1 MLGWNKEAPEMT
13 ELHPQRITIRG
24 KAAHTFDRL
33 PAKGAKA
40 PGFFLP
46 DSGYRDWSLEDF
58 AGRSAILNVVPTLE
72 SEASRDSA
80 RKLVEALAGRRGAV
94 ALTISADLP
103 AALARWSSELEGPN
117 GKMLSTF
124 RSPEFGM
131 AYGTL
136 IVEHE
141 WMGLQARAV
150 IALDGEGTV
159 MHRQLMG
166 EATEEPDYAAALE
179 ALGLERARKP

>member
-1 MLGWNKEAPEMT
+1 MT

-33 PAKGAKA
+33 PATGAKA
-40 PGFFLP
+40 PDFFLP

-58 AGRSAILNVVPTLE
+58 AGRNAILNVVPTLE

-103 AALARWSSELEGPN
+103 AALARWCIFWRPLSRQMSMAPWQPRCFTRASSPSRN
-117 GKMLSTF
+117 
-124 RSPEFGM
+124 
-131 AYGTL
+131 
-136 IVEHE
+136 
-141 WMGLQARAV
+141 
-150 IALDGEGTV
+150 
-159 MHRQLMG
+159 
-166 EATEEPDYAAALE
+166 
-179 ALGLERARKP
+179 

>member
-1 MLGWNKEAPEMT
+1 MLGCNEEAPKMT
-13 ELHPQRITIRG
+13 ELHPQKIAIRG
-24 KAAHTFDRL
+24 RCAHTFDRL
-33 PAKGAKA
+33 PAPGAKA
-40 PGFFLP
+40 PDFYLP
-46 DSGYRDWSLEDF
+46 DCGYRDWSLGDF
-58 AGRSAILNVVPTLE
+58 AGKKAILNVVPTLE
-72 SEASRDSA
+72 AEASRISA
-80 RKLVEALAGRRGAV
+80 RKLVEALAGRGEAL

-103 AALARWSSELEGPN
+103 AALAKWSAELDGPN

-150 IALDGEGTV
+150 IAVDGAGTV
-159 MHRQLMG
+159 RHRQLMA
-166 EATEEPDYAAALE
+166 ETTEEPDYAAALA
-179 ALGLERARKP
+179 ALELERAVEP